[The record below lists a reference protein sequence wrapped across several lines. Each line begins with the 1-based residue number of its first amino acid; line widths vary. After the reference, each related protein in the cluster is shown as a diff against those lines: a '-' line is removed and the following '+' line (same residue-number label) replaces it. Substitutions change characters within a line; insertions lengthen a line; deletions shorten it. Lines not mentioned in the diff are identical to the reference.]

1 MYVLAIDDERIM
13 LKELMTELDQV
24 FPDAEIHG
32 FQKPLE
38 AERWATEL
46 AQGGKKLAYA
56 FLDIRM
62 PEMTGLEL
70 ARRLKVLH
78 PDVILIFC
86 TAYTEY
92 AFDAIGMY
100 AKGYLMKPISAENIV
115 RTLDEMVYD
124 WRKSLEDQE
133 PHFWIKTFGN
143 FEVFV
148 DGQPLIFERE
158 KAKEMLAYLVDR
170 AGASVTTEQLS
181 VVLWEDRAY
190 DRTLKNYVSTVL
202 GSLRK
207 TLRKVGKEDILIK
220 TRNHLSVNPEKIKC
234 DAYDYEKGNVS
245 AVNSFRGEY
254 MVNYSWAEFKTGVY
268 VSMEQGQQAPYPLSG
283 KQK

>member
-13 LKELMTELDQV
+13 LKELTTELGRV
-24 FPDAEIHG
+24 FPNAEIHG
-32 FQKPLE
+32 FQEPLE
-38 AERWATEL
+38 AERWAKEL
-46 AQGGKKLAYA
+46 AQNGDVLDYA

-62 PEMTGLEL
+62 REMSGIEL
-70 ARRLKVLH
+70 ARRLKMLH
-78 PDVILIFC
+78 PNTILIFC

-100 AKGYLMKPISAENIV
+100 AKGYLMKPISADNIV

-124 WRKSLEDQE
+124 WRKSLEVEEQS
-133 PHFWIKTFGN
+133 FWIKTFGH

-148 DGQPLIFERE
+148 NGQPLVFERE

-170 AGASVTTEQLS
+170 SGASVTTEQLA

-234 DAYDYEKGNVS
+234 DAYDYEKGVNS
-245 AVNSFRGEY
+245 AINSFRGEY
-254 MVNYSWAEFKTGVY
+254 MVNYSWAEYKTGSY
-268 VSMEQGQQAPYPLSG
+268 VSMERERS
-283 KQK
+283 

>member
-13 LKELMTELDQV
+13 LKELVTELTRV
-24 FPDAEIHG
+24 FPDAEIRG
-32 FQKPLE
+32 FQEPEE
-38 AERWATEL
+38 AEQWAAAL
-46 AQGGKKLAYA
+46 AQEGKELAYA

-62 PEMTGLEL
+62 RGMTGIEL
-70 ARRLKVLH
+70 ARRLKLLH
-78 PDVILIFC
+78 PGTVLVFC

-92 AFDAIGMY
+92 AFEAVSMY
-100 AKGYLMKPISAENIV
+100 AKGYLMKPISAENII

-124 WRKSLEDQE
+124 WRKSREVRE
-133 PHFWIKTFGN
+133 NGFWIKTFGN

-148 DGQPLIFERE
+148 DGQPLAFERE

-170 AGASVTTEQLS
+170 SGASVTTEQLA

-234 DAYDYEKGNVS
+234 DAYDYEKGIVS

-254 MVNYSWAEFKTGVY
+254 MVNYSWAEFKTGTY
-268 VSMEQGQQAPYPLSG
+268 VAMEQGRL
-283 KQK
+283 

>member
-1 MYVLAIDDERIM
+1 MYVLAVDDERIM
-13 LKELMTELDQV
+13 LKELTTELAQV
-24 FPDAEIHG
+24 FPNAEIQG
-32 FQKPLE
+32 FQEPNE
-38 AERWATEL
+38 AERWASLLVQE
-46 AQGGKKLAYA
+46 GKKLDYA

-62 PEMTGLEL
+62 REMNGLEL
-70 ARRLKVLH
+70 ARRLKLLH
-78 PDVILIFC
+78 PATVLIFC

-100 AKGYLMKPISAENIV
+100 AKGYLMKPISAESIV
-115 RTLDEMVYD
+115 RTLDEMVFD
-124 WRKSLEDQE
+124 WRKSLEAQE
-133 PHFWIKTFGN
+133 HSFWIKTFGN

-148 DGQPLIFERE
+148 DGQPLLFERE

-170 AGASVTTEQLS
+170 GGASVTTEQLA
-181 VVLWEDRAY
+181 VVLWEDRPY
-190 DRTLKNYVSTVL
+190 DRTLKNYVSTIL

-220 TRNHLSVNPEKIKC
+220 SRNHLSVNPEKIRC
-234 DAYDYEKGNVS
+234 DAYDYEKGIMS

-268 VSMEQGQQAPYPLSG
+268 VTMEQNHR
-283 KQK
+283 